1 MTDVVICGCG
11 PTEAM
16 LLNYLSQM
24 SISNVILEREADIST
39 DPAGIGIYDP
49 IYSEIGSRMGR
60 FNFIGGTETA
70 LKRSPF
76 SLYSTMI
83 GGAGHIGLLSQAT
96 QTRKKLPEEDV
107 EYHVLRFETVFEL
120 REDGNWTYS
129 KYHDAQGMEWEIRA
143 RFPVG
148 ADGKTGFTRENYL
161 GPKGVHMEKVTEYV
175 SVGVPTKT
183 WVALNWHITLPTPES
198 HPQCPLWKLGYTL
211 EQVYDIFFPD
221 EFRFLC
227 NPNRPAVF
235 EFVVRL
241 GEDGYEKA
249 KPEWI
254 KKIVFPNVTY
264 HGSPYNDAAHVF
276 PPFGGQGSAF
286 GFRDAVSLAW
296 RPALLCRYHPTTP
309 KIHKQFLSA
318 WCQNESNSLKR
329 LLKGSLKLPQVFC
342 KDMSGK
348 VSFTEDVI
356 FRSEQNS
363 LFRLFVYL
371 RNDEELEP
379 ARNAMRVT
387 QEISRGE
394 FGVDN
399 ISFIVEQITCDEASD
414 YKNLFQIANAED
426 FAQSPLCNGRPKP
439 TYYEP
444 FLVRKEVCG
453 EYIIVRPDRFV
464 FAACDGDQSL
474 KVATNCMLEILYSS
488 LESTT
493 A

>member
-1 MTDVVICGCG
+1 MENQDWEMTDVVICGCG
-11 PTEAM
+11 PTEVM

-39 DPAGIGIYDP
+39 DPAQP
-49 IYSEIGSRMGR
+49 KLEKSLR
-60 FNFIGGTETA
+60 
-70 LKRSPF
+70 KRTSNTTF
-76 SLYSTMI
+76 CDWKTKS
-83 GGAGHIGLLSQAT
+83 
-96 QTRKKLPEEDV
+96 
-107 EYHVLRFETVFEL
+107 TVFEL

-129 KYHDAQGMEWEIRA
+129 KYHDAQGMERKIRA

-148 ADGKTGFTRENYL
+148 ADGKTGFTRKIISGRKAYIWRRL
-161 GPKGVHMEKVTEYV
+161 LSTCL
-175 SVGVPTKT
+175 S
-183 WVALNWHITLPTPES
+183 HITLPTPES
-198 HPQCPLWKLGYTL
+198 HPQFPLWKLGYTL

-227 NPNRPAVF
+227 EPPPPSRR
-235 EFVVRL
+235 VVL
-241 GEDGYEKA
+241 CG
-249 KPEWI
+249 
-254 KKIVFPNVTY
+254 
-264 HGSPYNDAAHVF
+264 DAAHVF

-286 GFRDAVSLAW
+286 GFRDAVSLTW
-296 RPALLCRYHPTTP
+296 RPALLCRVSSNHAQNPRTISVRVVP
-309 KIHKQFLSA
+309 ERKQQL
-318 WCQNESNSLKR
+318 EKSLAVTILNDKF
-329 LLKGSLKLPQVFC
+329 LKGSLKLPQVFC

-414 YKNLFQIANAED
+414 YKNLFQIASAED

-444 FLVRKEVCG
+444 FLVRKEVCA

-474 KVATNCMLEILYSS
+474 KVATNCMLDILYSS